1 MPEYKYQ
8 AQDSK
13 GKIVKGKADAFDEA
27 DLQKRFHD
35 SGLLLLEAKPIIK
48 QMALKPLKKP
58 RLADFCRQL
67 GTLIKAGVVLIK
79 AIEIIANDESITDYE
94 RQLYLRLRDRIVQ
107 GVSLST
113 VMEELQPAFPPL
125 LIFMIRAAETSGTLD
140 TTCLRLAEQ
149 YTSEAQLEQTAKNSL
164 TYPKILSV
172 LIVIVVAI
180 LFGYVLPQF
189 EDIFAT
195 LPELPL
201 PTRIL
206 MAISDF
212 VANKWYILA
221 VVIVLAIIFGKMI
234 VKIPAVRMLIDRIKV
249 MGKWGKLTKII
260 YSGRFARTMSSLYSA
275 GIPIHSCIEIAKST
289 IGNKYIEAQ
298 FDEVEK
304 KVSGGMPLSSALVE
318 VDGFV
323 SKLPATI
330 KVGEET
336 GMLGNML
343 ESVANDLDFYSK
355 QALLKLTSY
364 IEPVMI
370 VVMAVAVGFIMISI
384 IYPIYQ
390 SYQTIGAGS

>member
-113 VMEELQPAFPPL
+113 VMEELEPAFPPL

-221 VVIVLAIIFGKMI
+221 IIIVLAIIFGKMI

>member
-1 MPEYKYQ
+1 MPEYRYQ

-113 VMEELQPAFPPL
+113 VMEELEPAFPPL

-164 TYPKILSV
+164 TYPKILSA
-172 LIVIVVAI
+172 LIVVVVAI

-206 MAISDF
+206 MSISDF
-212 VANKWYILA
+212 VANKWYVLA

-275 GIPIHSCIEIAKST
+275 GIPIHSCIEIARST

-298 FDEVEK
+298 FAEVEK
-304 KVSGGMPLSSALVE
+304 KVAGGMPLSAALVE

-323 SKLPATI
+323 QKLPATI

-370 VVMAVAVGFIMISI
+370 VVMAVVVGFIMVSI

>member
-113 VMEELQPAFPPL
+113 VMEELEPAFPPL

-221 VVIVLAIIFGKMI
+221 VIIVLAIIFGKMI

-298 FDEVEK
+298 FVEVEK
-304 KVSGGMPLSSALVE
+304 KVAGGMPLSAALVE

-370 VVMAVAVGFIMISI
+370 VVMAVVVGFIMISI

>member
-1 MPEYKYQ
+1 MPEYRYQ

-79 AIEIIANDESITDYE
+79 AIEIIANDESISDYE

-113 VMEELQPAFPPL
+113 VMEELEPAFPPL

-164 TYPKILSV
+164 TYPKILSA
-172 LIVIVVAI
+172 LIVVVVAI

-206 MAISDF
+206 MSISDF
-212 VANKWYILA
+212 VANKWYVLA

-298 FDEVEK
+298 FVEVEK
-304 KVSGGMPLSSALVE
+304 KVAGGMPLSAALVE

-323 SKLPATI
+323 QKLPATI

-370 VVMAVAVGFIMISI
+370 VVMAVVVGFIMVSI

>member
-13 GKIVKGKADAFDEA
+13 GKIVKGKAEAFDET
-27 DLQKRFHD
+27 DLQRRFHE
-35 SGLLLLEAKPIIK
+35 SGLLLLEAKPIMK
-48 QMALKPLKKP
+48 QMALKPLKKMK
-58 RLADFCRQL
+58 LADFCRQL
-67 GTLIKAGVVLIK
+67 GTLIKSGVVLVK
-79 AIEIIANDESITDYE
+79 AIEIIANDESISDYE

-113 VMEELQPAFPPL
+113 VMEELSPAFPPL
-125 LIFMIRAAETSGTLD
+125 LIFMMRAAETSGTLD
-140 TTCLRLAEQ
+140 VTCLRLAEQ

-172 LIVIVVAI
+172 LIVAVVAI

-189 EDIFAT
+189 EEIFST
-195 LPELPL
+195 LPSLPL
-201 PTRIL
+201 PTKIL
-206 MAISDF
+206 MGISNF
-212 VANKWYILA
+212 VATKWYVLL
-221 VVIVLAIIFGKMI
+221 VIVVLVIIFGKMI
-234 VKIPAVRMLIDRIKV
+234 VKIPAVKLLIDHIKV
-249 MGKWGKLTKII
+249 MGKWGKLTKVI
-260 YSGRFARTMSSLYSA
+260 YSARFARTMSSLYSS

-289 IGNKYIEAQ
+289 IGNKYIEEQ
-298 FDEVEK
+298 FKEVEK
-304 KVSGGMPLSSALVE
+304 KVSGGMPLSSALMDVN
-318 VDGFV
+318 GFV

-343 ESVANDLDFYSK
+343 ESVADDLDFYSK
-355 QALLKLTSY
+355 QALLRLTSY

>member
-13 GKIVKGKADAFDEA
+13 GKIVKGKAEAFDET
-27 DLQKRFHD
+27 DLQKRFHE
-35 SGLLLLEAKPIIK
+35 SGLLLLEAKPIKK

-67 GTLIKAGVVLIK
+67 GTLIKSGVTLIK
-79 AIEIIANDESITDYE
+79 AIEIIANDESINEYE

-107 GVSLST
+107 GVALST
-113 VMEELQPAFPPL
+113 VMEELDPAFPPL
-125 LIFMIRAAETSGTLD
+125 LVYMLRAAETSGTLD

-149 YTSEAQLEQTAKNSL
+149 YTSEAELEQTAKNSL

-172 LIVIVVAI
+172 LIVVVVAI

-189 EDIFAT
+189 EDIFST
-195 LPELPL
+195 LPSLPL

-212 VANKWYILA
+212 VANRWY
-221 VVIVLAIIFGKMI
+221 VLAIVVVLGFIFGKMI
-234 VKIPAVRMLIDRIKV
+234 IKIPSVKLTIDHIKV
-249 MGKWGKLTKII
+249 MGKWGKLTKVI
-260 YSGRFARTMSSLYSA
+260 YSARFARTMSSLYSS
-275 GIPIHSCIEIAKST
+275 GIPIHSCIEISKST
-289 IGNKYIEAQ
+289 IGNKYIESQ
-298 FDEVEK
+298 FAEVER
-304 KVSGGMPLSSALVE
+304 KVSGGMPLSSALTE
-318 VDGFV
+318 VNGFV
-323 SKLPATI
+323 SKLPSTI

-384 IYPIYQ
+384 IQPIYQ

>member
-13 GKIVKGKADAFDEA
+13 GKIVKGKAEAFDET
-27 DLQKRFHD
+27 DLQKRFHE
-35 SGLLLLEAKPIIK
+35 SGLLLLEAKPINK
-48 QMALKPLKKP
+48 NMVLKPLKKP
-58 RLADFCRQL
+58 KLADFTRQL
-67 GTLIKAGVVLIK
+67 GTLIKAGVTLVK
-79 AIEIIANDESITDYE
+79 AIEIVANDESISDYE
-94 RQLYLRLRDRIVQ
+94 RQLYLRIRDRIVQ
-107 GVSLST
+107 GVSLS
-113 VMEELQPAFPPL
+113 VAMEELEPAFPPL

-140 TTCLRLAEQ
+140 STCLRLADQ
-149 YTSEAQLEQTAKNSL
+149 YTSESQLEQTAKNSL
-164 TYPKILSV
+164 TYPKILSG

-189 EDIFAT
+189 DEIFST
-195 LPELPL
+195 LPSLPL

-212 VANKWYILA
+212 VAHKWYVLLII
-221 VVIVLAIIFGKMI
+221 IVLGIIFGKMI
-234 VKIPAVRMLIDRIKV
+234 IKIPAVRLLIDHVKV
-249 MGKWGKLTKII
+249 MGKWGKLTKVI
-260 YSGRFARTMSSLYSA
+260 YSARFARTMSSLYSS
-275 GIPIHSCIEIAKST
+275 GIPIHSCIEIARST

-298 FDEVEK
+298 FVEVER
-304 KVSGGMPLSSALVE
+304 KVSGGMTLSSALVD

-323 SKLPATI
+323 SKLPSTI

-355 QALLKLTSY
+355 QALLRLTSY

-370 VVMAVAVGFIMISI
+370 VVMAVVVGFIMISI
-384 IYPIYQ
+384 IQPIYQ

>member
-113 VMEELQPAFPPL
+113 VMEELEPAFPPL

-149 YTSEAQLEQTAKNSL
+149 YTNEAQLEQTAKNSL

-172 LIVIVVAI
+172 LIVVVVAI

-189 EDIFAT
+189 EDIFST
-195 LPELPL
+195 LPKLPL

-206 MAISDF
+206 MAISNF
-212 VANKWYILA
+212 VATKWYIIAIA
-221 VVIVLAIIFGKMI
+221 VVLIIIFGKMI
-234 VKIPAVRMLIDRIKV
+234 LKIPAVRMLIDHIKV
-249 MGKWGKLTKII
+249 MGKWGKLTKVI

-275 GIPIHSCIEIAKST
+275 GIPIHSCIEIARST

-298 FDEVEK
+298 FDEVER
-304 KVSGGMPLSSALVE
+304 KVAGGMPLSSALLDVN
-318 VDGFV
+318 GFV

-355 QALLKLTSY
+355 QALLRLTSY

-370 VVMAVAVGFIMISI
+370 VVMAVAVGFIMVSI

>member
-8 AQDSK
+8 AQDGK
-13 GKIVKGKADAFDEA
+13 GKIVKGKAEAYDET

-35 SGLLLLEAKPIIK
+35 SGLLLLEAKPLRK
-48 QMALKPLKKP
+48 NVALKPLKKTK
-58 RLADFCRQL
+58 LADFCRQL
-67 GTLIKAGVVLIK
+67 GTLIKAGVTLVK
-79 AIEIIANDESITDYE
+79 AIEIIANDESISDYE

-107 GVSLST
+107 GVALSIA
-113 VMEELQPAFPPL
+113 MEELEPAFPPL
-125 LIFMIRAAETSGTLD
+125 LIFMIKAAETSGTLD
-140 TTCLRLAEQ
+140 ITCLRLADQ
-149 YTSEAQLEQTAKNSL
+149 YTSESQLEQQAKNSL
-164 TYPKILSV
+164 TYPKILAV

-189 EDIFAT
+189 EEMFSQ
-195 LPELPL
+195 LPSLPI

-206 MAISDF
+206 MGISDF
-212 VANKWYILA
+212 VAHKWYVLL
-221 VVIVLAIIFGKMI
+221 VIVVLGIIFGKII
-234 VKIPAVRMLIDRIKV
+234 VKLPAVKYQIDHIKV
-249 MGKWGKLTKII
+249 MGAWGKLTKVI
-260 YSGRFARTMSSLYSA
+260 YSARFARTMSSLYLS
-275 GIPIHSCIEIAKST
+275 GIPIHSCIEISRST

-304 KVSGGMPLSSALVE
+304 KVAGGSPLSSALEE
-318 VDGFV
+318 VNGFV
-323 SKLPATI
+323 SKLPSTI

-343 ESVANDLDFYSK
+343 QSVANDLDFYSK

-370 VVMAVAVGFIMISI
+370 VVMAVIVGFVIISI
-384 IYPIYQ
+384 IQPIYQ

>member
-1 MPEYKYQ
+1 MPEYRYQ

-113 VMEELQPAFPPL
+113 VMEELEPAFPPL

-164 TYPKILSV
+164 TYPKILSA
-172 LIVIVVAI
+172 LIVVVVAI

-206 MAISDF
+206 MSISDF
-212 VANKWYILA
+212 VANKWYVLA

-298 FDEVEK
+298 FVEVEK
-304 KVSGGMPLSSALVE
+304 KVAGGMPLSAALVE

-323 SKLPATI
+323 QKLPATI

-370 VVMAVAVGFIMISI
+370 VVMAVVVGFIMVSI

>member
-13 GKIVKGKADAFDEA
+13 GKIVKGKAEAYDEA

-35 SGLLLLEAKPIIK
+35 SGLLLLEAKPVKK

-58 RLADFCRQL
+58 KLADFCRQL
-67 GTLIKAGVVLIK
+67 GTLIKAGVSLVK
-79 AIEIIANDESITDYE
+79 ALEILANDESISDYE

-113 VMEELQPAFPPL
+113 VMEELEPAFPPL
-125 LIFMIRAAETSGTLD
+125 LIFMLKAAETSGTLD

-189 EDIFAT
+189 EEMFST
-195 LPELPL
+195 MPSLPL
-201 PTRIL
+201 PTRVL

-212 VANKWYILA
+212 VAHKWYIILI
-221 VVIVLAIIFGKMI
+221 VVVLAIIFGKMI
-234 VKIPAVRMLIDRIKV
+234 VKIPVVKYNIDHIKV
-249 MGKWGKLTKII
+249 MSKWGKLTKVI
-260 YSGRFARTMSSLYSA
+260 YSARFARTMSSLYSS
-275 GIPIHSCIEIAKST
+275 GIPIHSCIEISKST
-289 IGNKYIEAQ
+289 IGNTYIEDQ
-298 FDEVEK
+298 FKEVER
-304 KVSGGMPLSSALVE
+304 KVAGGMPLSAALQDVN
-318 VDGFV
+318 GFV
-323 SKLPATI
+323 AKLSSTI

-336 GMLGNML
+336 GALGSML
-343 ESVANDLDFYSK
+343 ESVADDLDFYAR

-370 VVMAVAVGFIMISI
+370 VIMATTVGFIMIAVI
-384 IYPIYQ
+384 QPIYQ

>member
-13 GKIVKGKADAFDEA
+13 GKIVKGKAEAYDET
-27 DLQKRFHD
+27 DLQKRFHE
-35 SGLLLLEAKPIIK
+35 SGLLLLEAKPIKK

-67 GTLIKAGVVLIK
+67 GTLIKSGVTLIK
-79 AIEIIANDESITDYE
+79 AIEIIANDESINEYE

-107 GVSLST
+107 GVALST
-113 VMEELQPAFPPL
+113 VMEELDPAFPPL
-125 LIFMIRAAETSGTLD
+125 LVYMLRAAETSGTLD

-149 YTSEAQLEQTAKNSL
+149 YTSEAELEQTAKNSL

-172 LIVIVVAI
+172 LIVVVVAI

-189 EDIFAT
+189 EDIFST
-195 LPELPL
+195 LPSLPL

-212 VANKWYILA
+212 VANRWY
-221 VVIVLAIIFGKMI
+221 VLAIVLVLGFIFGKMI
-234 VKIPAVRMLIDRIKV
+234 VKIPSVKLTIDHIKV
-249 MGKWGKLTKII
+249 MGKWGKLTKVI
-260 YSGRFARTMSSLYSA
+260 YSARFARTMSSLYSS
-275 GIPIHSCIEIAKST
+275 GIPIHSCIEISKST
-289 IGNKYIEAQ
+289 IGNKYIESQ
-298 FDEVEK
+298 FAEVER
-304 KVSGGMPLSSALVE
+304 KVSGGMPLSSALVD
-318 VDGFV
+318 VNGFV
-323 SKLPATI
+323 AKLPSTI

-355 QALLKLTSY
+355 QALIKLTSY

-384 IYPIYQ
+384 IQPIYQ

>member
-113 VMEELQPAFPPL
+113 VMEELKPAFPPL

-304 KVSGGMPLSSALVE
+304 KVAGGMPLSSALVE

-343 ESVANDLDFYSK
+343 ESVADDLDFYSK

>member
-113 VMEELQPAFPPL
+113 VMEELEPAFPPL

-149 YTSEAQLEQTAKNSL
+149 YTNEAQLEQTAKNSL

-221 VVIVLAIIFGKMI
+221 IIIVLAIIFGKMI

-343 ESVANDLDFYSK
+343 ESVADDLDFYSK

>member
-221 VVIVLAIIFGKMI
+221 IIIVLAIIFGKMI